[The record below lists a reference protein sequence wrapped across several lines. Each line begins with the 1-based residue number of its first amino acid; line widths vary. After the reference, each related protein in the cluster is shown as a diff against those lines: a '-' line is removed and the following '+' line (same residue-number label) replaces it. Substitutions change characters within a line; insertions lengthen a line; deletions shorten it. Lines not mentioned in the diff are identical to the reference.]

1 MKATQ
6 QGKKRGERED
16 ISQRPQNKNSR
27 GAGAP
32 AAVHGV
38 GANHQA
44 NPTDSWFRLWGAS
57 QFPSWP
63 TFGFGYH
70 HPPAHLQ
77 PHHAYGVYPS
87 YQQPPPQIRHDHES
101 NLSEYKKSSRA
112 NRINN
117 KESAG
122 TNSRSTSNKGT
133 ATKKSNFS
141 SARAKGGGN
150 HKGMEKWG
158 KDISGDTSRRLVATA
173 SVVRGPSFSA
183 ATGKE
188 AAAETAGRVTVI
200 KQDKQRMRTATAE
213 RAAFEKYSIPTKE
226 VNTPTLHS
234 NTQGQWHGTR
244 VNDTIK
250 IKTVLS
256 DQEEP
261 KQRAKNTK
269 KRKSTD
275 SSESAGLTDASSKTR
290 SANTGVNGKVSIN
303 TVVLSTDADIEKV
316 VKNTSKA
323 VAIEIRSAYSSFGI
337 NNNKRCKIAVEYTQ
351 ANNTKDGSLAEN
363 SEGSPLMHEESNSK
377 SFSCRRNDVATAQ
390 VESPCRTTQDVN
402 TVVGVS
408 SATAGDTPVRYNEAS
423 LSLSGAEQL
432 VDTCDMKE
440 SPLDIDNVDTTTQ
453 KQSSTATSTSL
464 NKVARDCFEY
474 DIDTKDD
481 ANKIATAVER
491 FALEVYC
498 PFLLASKHC
507 MGNTSPKRDRI
518 IISTLLAIQEML
530 ILNADTFFSKA
541 HPFKNDTVGSSRVQH
556 SLSLVARVYA
566 AAILR
571 TSAKRMGEHLFA
583 DFIRATRSYDS
594 QGDDFQFAL
603 KHADVR
609 ARIQLPNG
617 NKLGREESVLAK
629 VSFNYTRERHPL
641 LCNDEINAKDNG
653 VAVMRHGQST
663 ISVPTPNKCVV
674 FVMKNNRS
682 AEGAKRV
689 SVSNEFSSDD
699 EEYYYRE
706 MKRYTEAMQV
716 NKTLRAARSAYDRSG
731 M

>member
-1 MKATQ
+1 M
-6 QGKKRGERED
+6 
-16 ISQRPQNKNSR
+16 
-27 GAGAP
+27 
-32 AAVHGV
+32 
-38 GANHQA
+38 
-44 NPTDSWFRLWGAS
+44 
-57 QFPSWP
+57 
-63 TFGFGYH
+63 Y
-70 HPPAHLQ
+70 
-77 PHHAYGVYPS
+77 
-87 YQQPPPQIRHDHES
+87 
-101 NLSEYKKSSRA
+101 
-112 NRINN
+112 
-117 KESAG
+117 
-122 TNSRSTSNKGT
+122 
-133 ATKKSNFS
+133 
-141 SARAKGGGN
+141 
-150 HKGMEKWG
+150 
-158 KDISGDTSRRLVATA
+158 
-173 SVVRGPSFSA
+173 
-183 ATGKE
+183 
-188 AAAETAGRVTVI
+188 
-200 KQDKQRMRTATAE
+200 
-213 RAAFEKYSIPTKE
+213 
-226 VNTPTLHS
+226 
-234 NTQGQWHGTR
+234 
-244 VNDTIK
+244 
-250 IKTVLS
+250 
-256 DQEEP
+256 
-261 KQRAKNTK
+261 
-269 KRKSTD
+269 
-275 SSESAGLTDASSKTR
+275 
-290 SANTGVNGKVSIN
+290 
-303 TVVLSTDADIEKV
+303 
-316 VKNTSKA
+316 
-323 VAIEIRSAYSSFGI
+323 
-337 NNNKRCKIAVEYTQ
+337 
-351 ANNTKDGSLAEN
+351 
-363 SEGSPLMHEESNSK
+363 EGSNSK
-377 SFSCRRNDVATAQ
+377 SLSCRCNDVATAQ
-390 VESPCRTTQDVN
+390 VESPCTTTQDVN
-402 TVVGVS
+402 TVVGDS
-408 SATAGDTPVRYNEAS
+408 SATAGDTPGRDNEAS
-423 LSLSGAEQL
+423 FALSGAGQL

-440 SPLDIDNVDTTTQ
+440 ITTT
-453 KQSSTATSTSL
+453 KQSSTATSTSS
-464 NKVARDCFEY
+464 NQVARYCFEY
-474 DIDTKDD
+474 DIGTKDD